1 MSRKSEPAII
11 ESVFYNYTGTDEQF
25 NTFLKSVIKDFFQK
39 IICCLMMKILL
50 IKSQHNSWIL
60 ETSCD
65 MLWLH
70 RGGVTTTFR

>member
-1 MSRKSEPAII
+1 MSRKSEPVII

-25 NTFLKSVIKDFFQK
+25 NTFLKSVIKDYVSENNLLPDDEN
-39 IICCLMMKILL
+39 IID
-50 IKSQHNSWIL
+50 KSQLDSWIL

-70 RGGVTTTFR
+70 

>member
-1 MSRKSEPAII
+1 MSKKSEPVII
-11 ESVFYNYTGTDEQF
+11 ESVFYNYTGTEQF
-25 NTFLKSVIKDFFQK
+25 NTFLKSVIKDYVSENNLL
-39 IICCLMMKILL
+39 LMMKILL

-70 RGGVTTTFR
+70 RGGVATTFR

>member
-1 MSRKSEPAII
+1 MSRKSEPVII

-25 NTFLKSVIKDFFQK
+25 NTFLKSVIKDYVSE
-39 IICCLMMKILL
+39 IICCPMMKILL
-50 IKSQHNSWIL
+50 IKSQLDSWIL

-70 RGGVTTTFR
+70 